1 MIITPTQNI
10 FIQLEPHVDDH
21 GDGQEAE
28 QDHRE
33 HQPGVPGDTSLGNNG
48 KAFLEKQRTAS
59 VDFEW

>member
-33 HQPGVPGDTSLGNNG
+33 HQPGVPGDTLLGN
-48 KAFLEKQRTAS
+48 KAFLEKQ
-59 VDFEW
+59 